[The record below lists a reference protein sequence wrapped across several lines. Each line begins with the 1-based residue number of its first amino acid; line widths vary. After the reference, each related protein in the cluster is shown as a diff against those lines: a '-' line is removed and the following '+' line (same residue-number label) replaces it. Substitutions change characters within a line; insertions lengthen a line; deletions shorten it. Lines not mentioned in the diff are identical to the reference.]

1 MRPSRHKPVSSLSSI
16 LVGLILVV
24 TLAVI
29 LLAISSAFS
38 SSSSSE
44 ITSTVAAAS
53 AATGDSL
60 PALSS
65 AQPQPPLL
73 TTAAAAPAPAPAPS
87 PAPQILAADV
97 LQETIIQKV
106 EGDVTNY
113 TAKKNDDVANGTVFI
128 SGSQLDKVEASLGRA
143 RSSIREAALVRNKT
157 STHQDPDYVPRGP
170 IYRNPNA
177 FHRSYL
183 EMEKVFKIYVY
194 EEGEVPIFHDGPCR
208 SIYSSEGR
216 FIHEMEKGKMYR
228 TKDPHKALVYFLPFS
243 VVNMVQYIYMPETFD
258 RSGMKRAVVDY
269 INLISHKHPF
279 WNRSLGADHFM
290 LSCHDWGP
298 TTTSSVPDL
307 FHNSIRVLCNANTS
321 EGFNPLK
328 DASFPEINLKTSE
341 MPGIGGQPPSKRST
355 LAFFAGRLHGHIRY
369 LLLNEWKGKDQDV
382 QVYDQLPRR
391 VSYENMLKSSKFCL
405 CPSGYEVASPRV
417 VEAIYAECV
426 PVLISD
432 GYVPPFSDVLNWKSF
447 SVQIPVK
454 NISDIKTIL
463 TAISS
468 RHRNKPVSSL
478 SSILVGLILV
488 LTLAVSLL
496 VISRASSSSS
506 SSSSS
511 SETTWKVAAASAGGS
526 SDINTTTTTY
536 SHAALTSTQPPP
548 QPLLFSFS
556 SLNNL
561 NTANSSPAPAPAPQ
575 ISAADVLQETIIQK
589 VEGDVINT
597 VDNDVVANRTV
608 FISGS
613 QLDKVEASLGRA
625 RSAIREAAKVRNK
638 TSTHQDPDYVPRGPI
653 YHNPNAFH
661 RSYLEMEKVFKIYV
675 YEEGEVPIFHEG
687 PCRGIYSSEGRFI
700 HEMEKGKFY
709 RTKDP
714 HKALV
719 YFLPFSVVTMVEYIY
734 MPETF
739 DRSGMKLAVVDYIN
753 LISHKHPFWNR
764 SHGADHFMLSCH
776 DWGPYTTSFVPDLFH
791 NSIRILCNANT
802 TEGFNPSKDASL
814 PEINLKTSEMS
825 GIGGQPP
832 SKRSTLAFFA
842 GGLHGHIR
850 YLLLNEWKGK
860 DQDVLVYDK
869 LPKGVSY
876 ENMLRSSK
884 FCLCPSGYEV
894 ASPRVV
900 EAIYAECVPVLIS
913 DGYVPPFSD
922 VLNWNSFSVQVPVK
936 NISDIKTIL
945 TAISS
950 REYLRMQRKVKQVQR
965 HFLVNGP
972 PKRYDVFHM
981 IVHSIWLR
989 RLNIRIQDVF
999 T

>member
-1 MRPSRHKPVSSLSSI
+1 MRPS
-16 LVGLILVV
+16 
-24 TLAVI
+24 
-29 LLAISSAFS
+29 
-38 SSSSSE
+38 
-44 ITSTVAAAS
+44 
-53 AATGDSL
+53 
-60 PALSS
+60 
-65 AQPQPPLL
+65 
-73 TTAAAAPAPAPAPS
+73 
-87 PAPQILAADV
+87 
-97 LQETIIQKV
+97 
-106 EGDVTNY
+106 
-113 TAKKNDDVANGTVFI
+113 
-128 SGSQLDKVEASLGRA
+128 
-143 RSSIREAALVRNKT
+143 
-157 STHQDPDYVPRGP
+157 
-170 IYRNPNA
+170 
-177 FHRSYL
+177 
-183 EMEKVFKIYVY
+183 
-194 EEGEVPIFHDGPCR
+194 
-208 SIYSSEGR
+208 
-216 FIHEMEKGKMYR
+216 
-228 TKDPHKALVYFLPFS
+228 
-243 VVNMVQYIYMPETFD
+243 
-258 RSGMKRAVVDY
+258 
-269 INLISHKHPF
+269 
-279 WNRSLGADHFM
+279 
-290 LSCHDWGP
+290 
-298 TTTSSVPDL
+298 
-307 FHNSIRVLCNANTS
+307 
-321 EGFNPLK
+321 
-328 DASFPEINLKTSE
+328 
-341 MPGIGGQPPSKRST
+341 
-355 LAFFAGRLHGHIRY
+355 
-369 LLLNEWKGKDQDV
+369 
-382 QVYDQLPRR
+382 
-391 VSYENMLKSSKFCL
+391 
-405 CPSGYEVASPRV
+405 
-417 VEAIYAECV
+417 
-426 PVLISD
+426 
-432 GYVPPFSDVLNWKSF
+432 
-447 SVQIPVK
+447 
-454 NISDIKTIL
+454 
-463 TAISS
+463 
-468 RHRNKPVSSL
+468 RNKPVSSL

-869 LPKGVSY
+869 LPQGVSY
-876 ENMLRSSK
+876 ENMLKSSK

-900 EAIYAECVPVLIS
+900 EAIYADCVPVLIS